1 MRSYLAAT
9 MNGFFR
15 SKHFDIH
22 GPVFYPTAAIVLL
35 LIGVSF
41 FFSDD
46 IVTVFTNYQRA
57 SSDNA
62 GWFFVLATNIYVV
75 AALYFALGRF
85 GKLRLGGEQAKPE
98 FSTFSW
104 FSMLFSAGIGI
115 GLLFYGVAEPIS
127 HFDRPP
133 LEPGDGD
140 ELSRVRQAMLYTFL
154 HWGLHSW
161 GPYVIIGLALAFFTY
176 NRGLPLTIRSLF
188 YPLLGD
194 KIYGWRGDAIDTL
207 AVVSTLFGLA
217 TTLGIGVQ
225 QVAAGLDFLFG
236 IANTTSTHLILILVI
251 TLAATTSVVLG
262 LDKGVR
268 FLSVLN
274 MRLSIIFLLAI
285 LILGPTVYLLDGF
298 VQNTGQYFDGLL
310 RVGTWTETYT
320 EGTWQNDWTI
330 FYWAW
335 WISWSPFVGIFIA
348 RVSKGRTI
356 REFVLGVLFVPA
368 LLIFLWM
375 SVFGGT
381 AISLQ
386 LDGVVDIAAAVR
398 EDISTSLFVM
408 LQALPWSQITSFI
421 GIILVT
427 IFFVTSSDSGS
438 LVVDS
443 ITTGGKLDAP
453 VGQRV
458 FWALLEGAV
467 AAALLFAGGLEAL
480 QSVVISA
487 GLPFALL
494 ILFVIYSLRVALKEE
509 TDRLKIRAG
518 ERERKAN
525 ADHVKT
531 LLQKTEDGSR

>member
-35 LIGVSF
+35 LIGLSF

-133 LEPGDGD
+133 LEPGDGN

>member
-1 MRSYLAAT
+1 
-9 MNGFFR
+9 MNRLFR

-22 GPVFYPTAAIVLL
+22 GPVFYPAAAIILV

-46 IVTVFTNYQRA
+46 IVRVFTSYQRTT
-57 SSDNA
+57 SNNA

-140 ELSRVRQAMLYTFL
+140 TLSRVRQAMLYTFL

-298 VQNTGQYFDGLL
+298 VQNTGQYFDGLI

-320 EGTWQNDWTI
+320 GGTWQNDWTI

-381 AISLQ
+381 AIALQ
-386 LDGVVDIAAAVR
+386 LDGVADIAAAVR

-408 LQALPWSQITSFI
+408 LEALPWSQITSFL

-467 AAALLFAGGLEAL
+467 AAALLFAGGLQAL

-494 ILFVIYSLRVALKEE
+494 ILFVVYSLRVALKEE
-509 TDRLKIRAG
+509 TDLLRKRAG
-518 ERERKAN
+518 ERERKAY
-525 ADHVKT
+525 ADHVKN
-531 LLQKTEDGSR
+531 LLQKTEDETR